1 MRNQYIDICGVSD
14 QELHD
19 NLETELYELA
29 DIKEVT
35 YEDVCAKLQE
45 YYDGYHFT
53 HNSIGMYNPF
63 SLLNTFKYKEFGS
76 YLIKNLVFIVWDFR
90 TVK

>member
-1 MRNQYIDICGVSD
+1 MNNLDDISMRNQYIDICGVSD

-53 HNSIGMYNPF
+53 HNL
-63 SLLNTFKYKEFGS
+63 SL
-76 YLIKNLVFIVWDFR
+76 IHI
-90 TVK
+90 